1 MYFSTH
7 KFIVLFYFIKTQN
20 SIVLNNNSNKYPPA
34 LNCPRL
40 CRQYKKSLLE
50 VEN

>member
-20 SIVLNNNSNKYPPA
+20 SIVLNNNSKKKNRGYCAPRFFFINKP
-34 LNCPRL
+34 
-40 CRQYKKSLLE
+40 KIFIWF
-50 VEN
+50 